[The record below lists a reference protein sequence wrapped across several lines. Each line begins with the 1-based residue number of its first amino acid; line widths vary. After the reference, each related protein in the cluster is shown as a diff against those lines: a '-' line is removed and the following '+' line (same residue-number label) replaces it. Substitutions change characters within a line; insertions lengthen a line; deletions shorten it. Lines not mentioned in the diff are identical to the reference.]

1 MDSTKKIAL
10 GFMAVGVLGTLAFV
24 VTRPAPRPG
33 TAASPTD
40 AAAPAAHDTVL
51 AGTAPAKP
59 ARAGRFVG
67 EWEQTAGSVKVTCNG
82 KLARE
87 VPVAGKHFKITQ
99 DGANLR
105 LADNA
110 CEFQLKAEG
119 PIASA
124 VSDTCVP
131 KNASSPPVK
140 IKKQTVETADGE
152 VAKIAFEGSFESP
165 LAKEGKSMTCS
176 IVAETAAR
184 RL

>member
-1 MDSTKKIAL
+1 MDNTKKIAL
-10 GFMAVGVLGTLAFV
+10 AFMAVGVLGASAFV
-24 VTRPAPRPG
+24 ATRPTPRAV
-33 TAASPTD
+33 TAASPVD
-40 AAAPAAHDTVL
+40 AAAPVAPDTVL
-51 AGTAPAKP
+51 AGSTPVKP
-59 ARAGRFVG
+59 ARSGRFIG

-87 VPVAGKHFKITQ
+87 VQVAGKHFKITQ

-105 LADNA
+105 LSDNA

-119 PIASA
+119 SVASA
-124 VSDTCVP
+124 TSDICVP

-140 IKKQTVETADGE
+140 IKKQTVETTDGE
-152 VAKIAFEGSFESP
+152 VAKIAFEGSIESP